1 MLNPLYM
8 IQMLLNFF
16 VLMGLLTYLL
26 YKPVRKVMAE
36 RSAGIERAL
45 NDAALAREE
54 AESMRQTFASEMAQ
68 ARATSQRII
77 EEATKHGQKIKDE
90 LVAEAREEG
99 VRIVQRAQAEVQ
111 HEVGKAM
118 AMLKDHVLDLTI
130 SSAAAVIGREINP
143 VTHRQL
149 ISDTLQG
156 MGRQ

>member
-8 IQMLLNFF
+8 VQMLLNFF

-45 NDAALAREE
+45 NEAALAREE
-54 AESMRQTFASEMAQ
+54 AESMRQTFESEIAQ
-68 ARATSQRII
+68 AKETSQRII

-90 LVAEAREEG
+90 LVAEARKESA
-99 VRIVQRAQAEVQ
+99 RIVERAQAEVQ

-118 AMLKDHVLDLTI
+118 AMLKEHVLELTI
-130 SSAAAVIGREINP
+130 SSAAMVIGREINP
-143 VTHRQL
+143 ATHRQL
-149 ISDTLQG
+149 ISDTLEG